1 MRDALPSPSRRYGNP
16 NYQISCAPIPKRSLD
31 LADKER
37 AYANLKPGQEPM
49 LMSKVQEAL
58 TGGFPKAEWAK
69 VQLLQ
74 LSKLSEL
81 IGTLV
86 SVTGS
91 RVNLPAGLLMGSLNR

>member
-1 MRDALPSPSRRYGNP
+1 MHSQPRQEGMRIPTIKYHVYLSRITKG
-16 NYQISCAPIPKRSLD
+16 SVD

-37 AYANLKPGQEPM
+37 EYDNRKPGQEPM
-49 LMSKVQEAL
+49 LMSKMQEAL
-58 TGGFPKAEWAK
+58 MGGFQKAE

-86 SVTGS
+86 SVAGG
-91 RVNLPAGLLMGSLNR
+91 RVNLPAGLLMGSLNK